1 MIMLNVG
8 IAAAI
13 RIVLVLLFLPFSALD
28 KVLNFRS
35 AVAQAREAVPNTTVA
50 MGLIL
55 IGLFVEVFMSLGVIT
70 GIADRACAFVL
81 AGYCGVTALLW
92 KQFWKPGDFWSSNSG
107 QGRTLFWDFL
117 KNFALGAGFL
127 ARHLWYRCGFGQPL
141 LCPSVVL
148 FPPLWGRTGACR
160 AVSSD
165 PKPAI
170 SYWHLWT
177 DADGVSHQSRCT
189 MTEFEKAA
197 IAPQAAPQ
205 WIGRQDQGCRDR
217 FHHGAAGRLDR

>member
-8 IAAAI
+8 IVAAI

-55 IGLFVEVFMSLGVIT
+55 MGLFVEVFMSLGVIT

-92 KQFWKPGDFWSSNSG
+92 KQFWKPGDFWGSNSG
-107 QGRTLFWDFL
+107 QGRMLFWDFL

-127 ARHLWYRCGFGQPL
+127 LVTFG
-141 LCPSVVL
+141 
-148 FPPLWGRTGACR
+148 
-160 AVSSD
+160 
-165 PKPAI
+165 
-170 SYWHLWT
+170 T
-177 DADGVSHQSRCT
+177 DAASVSHFFVHPLSSSHPYRITQ
-189 MTEFEKAA
+189 EHV
-197 IAPQAAPQ
+197 AP
-205 WIGRQDQGCRDR
+205 
-217 FHHGAAGRLDR
+217 